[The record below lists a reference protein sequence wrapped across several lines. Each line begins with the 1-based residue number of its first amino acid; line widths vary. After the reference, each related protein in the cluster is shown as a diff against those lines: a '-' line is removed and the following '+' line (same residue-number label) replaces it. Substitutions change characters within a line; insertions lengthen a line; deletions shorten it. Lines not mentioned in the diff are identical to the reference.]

1 MAHGLDRVLKEF
13 TITKSDSDAPK
24 KDLIKQTVTTG
35 KYNMNLNEIDNS
47 SCTKTVINQY
57 IEAIKD

>member
-13 TITKSDSDAPK
+13 TITKSDSDATK